1 MKGVACL
8 YNSWLHAQRWQA
20 DMQALCGDGAA
31 IVRPEIDAGF
41 DVGID
46 AAIEALAPDLP
57 HAADVIQP
65 VAVAAA

>member
-31 IVRPEIDAGF
+31 IVRPEIDTG
-41 DVGID
+41 V
-46 AAIEALAPDLP
+46 EALESDLP
-57 HAADVIQP
+57 RTAEAIQP
-65 VAVAAA
+65 VEVAAA